1 MHSVQFLDVLD
12 RLIPASVLEQ
22 MCEEYGPRARSAPKL
37 PAAKLIS
44 GLIYHRLQ
52 EGGTLA
58 TNSGKL
64 HGIQMS
70 DSAHASAGSC
80 CQWNCSSRF

>member
-44 GLIYHRLQ
+44 GLIYHQLQ